1 MVNWCPA
8 TQTAIS
14 DEEVI
19 MKPQKGFLYKSKEKI
34 SKCLDSIPKKI
45 SIFVIEN
52 SDDENFKSD
61 IEKKYLNVRCILTG
75 DNKGYAVANNI
86 GLREV
91 KTKFSL
97 ILF

>member
-1 MVNWCPA
+1 MDLNDLTV
-8 TQTAIS
+8 
-14 DEEVI
+14 VI
-19 MKPQKGFLYKSKEKI
+19 VSYKSKEKI

-75 DNKGYAVANNI
+75 NNKGYAVANNI
-86 GLREV
+86 GLRG
-91 KTKFSL
+91 KDKIFFNSKSRYN
-97 ILF
+97 FR